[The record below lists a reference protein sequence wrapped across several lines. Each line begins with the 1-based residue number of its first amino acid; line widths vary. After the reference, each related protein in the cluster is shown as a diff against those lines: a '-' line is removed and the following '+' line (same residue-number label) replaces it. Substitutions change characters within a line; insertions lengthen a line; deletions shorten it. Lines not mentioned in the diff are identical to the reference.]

1 MNLENQINV
10 MVKKAILDEIDNL
23 AIKAVVREHIENAIS
38 KNEVV
43 QRLDKIIDGYFRS
56 AINKQNVELFIK
68 DKMNTMVERE
78 VRTQIDKII
87 GSYSRWEGS
96 ATVKD
101 ALTTEIKRQFSN
113 GFNVSVDVQR
123 KEENKQ

>member
-1 MNLENQINV
+1 MNLENQINI

-38 KNEVV
+38 KNEIV
-43 QRLDKIIDGYFRS
+43 QKLDKIIDSYFRS
-56 AINKQNVELFIK
+56 AMNNQDVELFIRN
-68 DKMNTMVERE
+68 KMNYMAETEIRK
-78 VRTQIDKII
+78 QIDKII

-96 ATVKD
+96 ATVKN
-101 ALTTEIKRQFSN
+101 ALELEIKRQFLN

-123 KEENKQ
+123 KER

>member
-43 QRLDKIIDGYFRS
+43 QKLDKIIDGYFRS
-56 AINKQNVELFIK
+56 AMNKQDVELFIRN
-68 DKMNTMVERE
+68 KMNVMVERE
-78 VRTQIDKII
+78 VRNQIDKII

-96 ATVKD
+96 ATVKN
-101 ALTTEIKRQFSN
+101 ALETEIKRQFAN
-113 GFNVSVDVQR
+113 GFSVSVDIQR
-123 KEENKQ
+123 KENNQ